1 MQRIMLKSKIH
12 RATLTDANLN
22 YEGSITIDEDLMEAA
37 DILAFEQVQIYDIN
51 NGNRFETYV
60 IKGERGSGTI
70 CVNGAAA
77 RLVAKGDLIIIA
89 SYFNVDENE
98 AKEHKP
104 KLIYV
109 DENNDIIAEK
119 RNLVAVSNN

>member
-1 MQRIMLKSKIH
+1 MLKSKIH
-12 RATLTDANLN
+12 RATLTDANLE
-22 YEGSITIDEDLMEAA
+22 YEGSITIDEDLMEAS

-77 RLVAKGDLIIIA
+77 RLVSKGDLVIIA
-89 SYFNVDENE
+89 SYFNVDEAE
-98 AKEHKP
+98 AALHEP

-109 DENNDIIAEK
+109 DGENSIASTK
-119 RNLVAVSNN
+119 RNLQAVINK

>member
-1 MQRIMLKSKIH
+1 MLKSKIH
-12 RATLTDANLN
+12 RATLTDANLE

-51 NGNRFETYV
+51 NGKRFETYV

-77 RLVAKGDLIIIA
+77 RLVSRGDLVIIA
-89 SYFNVDENE
+89 SYFNVDEAE
-98 AKEHKP
+98 AAEHKP

-109 DENNDIIAEK
+109 DEENSIASTK
-119 RNLVAVSNN
+119 RNLTAVTNR